1 MTESSARPD
10 RDPLRVV
17 IVGGGVAAL
26 EAMLALRAMAPSRVA
41 PVLVSASDEFVYRPV
56 FTAEPFGLGDP
67 RRYRLADLCGPLG
80 VEVVINK
87 VTEVLSDRRTV
98 RTDDGHVLDYDA
110 LMVATGARPYPAFD
124 SGVTFERELSAEDF
138 DRVLLEVTE
147 GSVPHIVVVVPDGV
161 SWTLPAYEVALL
173 TADWA
178 ERRHPDQS
186 CVTLISHEPA
196 PLAQFG
202 ATVSAAVREL
212 LLSERIAMRFGVHPD
227 VVTPTALRVGGAWM
241 STDRIVSLPLL
252 AGPGLAGLPAD
263 DDGFIP
269 VDACGRV
276 EGLDGVYAVG
286 DSATFPI
293 KQGGLAA
300 QQADA
305 AASDIANRAG
315 AALQPHPFRPVLR
328 GLLITK
334 QGPRYL
340 RAELDDV
347 DGTSTMSAEPLWWP
361 PSKIASR
368 WLGPHLARLEVEHQ
382 SNLTWES
389 RPTK

>member
-1 MTESSARPD
+1 
-10 RDPLRVV
+10 
-17 IVGGGVAAL
+17 
-26 EAMLALRAMAPSRVA
+26 
-41 PVLVSASDEFVYRPV
+41 
-56 FTAEPFGLGDP
+56 
-67 RRYRLADLCGPLG
+67 
-80 VEVVINK
+80 
-87 VTEVLSDRRTV
+87 
-98 RTDDGHVLDYDA
+98 VLDYDA

-138 DRVLLEVTE
+138 DSVLLEVTE
-147 GSVPHIVVVVPDGV
+147 GSVPHIAVVVPDGV

-173 TADWA
+173 TAHWA
-178 ERRHPDQS
+178 ERRHPGQR

-196 PLAQFG
+196 PLARFG
-202 ATVSAAVREL
+202 AKVSAVVREL

-227 VVTPTALRVGGAWM
+227 VVTPTALRVGGTWM

-263 DDGFIP
+263 DHGFIP
-269 VDACGRV
+269 VDAYGRV

-286 DSATFPI
+286 DGATFPI

-315 AALQPHPFRPVLR
+315 ADVQPHPFRPVLR

-347 DGTSTMSAEPLWWP
+347 DCTSTMSAEPLWWP